1 MTTPTT
7 ANHTTS
13 TRDTGTGSPGAG
25 PTGIAVLGVM
35 IVTAAFVAL
44 IVAGTAAADLFS
56 PSGGD
61 VSDRGVWMATQAWA
75 TPLAL
80 TGLAV
85 LFAAAVPI
93 ALRNIRTAIS
103 FRRDAMVN
111 GLPVILATTGANNSN
126 TFNSN
131 TVNSN
136 PVNSNTFNS
145 NNFNKETVR

>member
-25 PTGIAVLGVM
+25 PIGIAVLGVM
-35 IVTAAFVAL
+35 IVAAAFVAL

-56 PSGGD
+56 PAGVD

-85 LFAAAVPI
+85 LFAGAVPV
-93 ALRNIRTAIS
+93 ALRNIRSAIS
-103 FRRDAMVN
+103 FRRDSMVN
-111 GLPVILATTGANNSN
+111 GLPVILAVTGTDNRNTFNSN

-131 TVNSN
+131 T
-136 PVNSNTFNS
+136 
-145 NNFNKETVR
+145 FNKENVR

>member
-131 TVNSN
+131 
-136 PVNSNTFNS
+136 
-145 NNFNKETVR
+145 NFNKETVR